1 MVVIRLA
8 RSGAKKKPF
17 YHFVATDKRSRRDG
31 RYIEQLGYFNP
42 YAQGQ
47 AARLRL
53 DMEKVEYWLSKGAQL
68 SERAGHL
75 VAEFKKGPESRANHL
90 AKKQAKVD
98 AKKKAAAAAAAAEAS
113 AEETSEDSAAE

>member
-42 YAQGQ
+42 YASGQ
-47 AARLRL
+47 AARLSL
-53 DMEKVEYWLSKGAQL
+53 DTSRIDYWLSKGAQL
-68 SERAGHL
+68 STRAGHL
-75 VAEFKKGPESRANHL
+75 IEEFKKGPESRANHL
-90 AKKQAKVD
+90 AKKKAKEDSKKQAK
-98 AKKKAAAAAAAAEAS
+98 AAAAAAEAA
-113 AEETSEDSAAE
+113 AEEASE